1 MITSS
6 PLMSPVTASVKQ
18 SKPLA
23 GSSNESESSFASTFQ
38 KTVYE
43 DQQEAKSTAASA
55 PSEKTQSNQSSNQ
68 PESLPAEGNEQVEAV
83 DAVADSEASE
93 SAPTSPQTA
102 SENIKGESEKDVVT
116 GGEEVS
122 GGNVEQLDRQ
132 DLAGENLSK
141 EQSLEDVEP
150 AAKLNQAEN
159 EEVLHSQDQ
168 MTVDDDRVEQ
178 SELASQVDVKTQ
190 SDSGQSRPVENE
202 LDVEKVKETS
212 SLESAEEPDKQSLPL
227 PDDSDEQIPAGDS
240 ENMDA
245 DKVEKT
251 DALPEFTE
259 QGQLKESGKPLSEVE
274 STSLNTQ
281 QKGDTSAEAS
291 AVTDGESVSI
301 QKGEEGQAQVIA
313 GQHDHSV
320 VVEDDIDSAITAE
333 QKDTSIANVVTG
345 STVTNVTKESD
356 LSAAPSV
363 PSSNTTAR
371 DASASGLERATENL
385 RLMMEQMSKQGA
397 AASTNTNAILSQSL
411 SSDAKLESGALVQAE
426 GELIQVDTEDG
437 LISKNI
443 DNLLG
448 DKKSF
453 EQILSSLGSVSQQGQ
468 LNSSLFST
476 VASTTA
482 ARNDSLAA
490 QLTMQSM
497 PDAQAFPNEMATKV
511 AWVAKEGFKVAH
523 IQLDPPELGS
533 LAVKVSVDQDSN
545 THVSFVASSAQ
556 AKDAL
561 EGQMQRLRDMLQQ
574 QGLELDS
581 VDVEVSQGNGQAF
594 GSNNS
599 DHESGG
605 TQSDSGLVSDSDGLD
620 EDLDNVTYVAPAE
633 QGIDY
638 YA

>member
-18 SKPLA
+18 SKSLA
-23 GSSNESESSFASTFQ
+23 GSSNESEGSFASTFQ
-38 KTVYE
+38 KAVHE
-43 DQQEAKSTAASA
+43 DQQEAKSTAASTS
-55 PSEKTQSNQSSNQ
+55 SEKTQSNQSSNKS
-68 PESLPAEGNEQVEAV
+68 ESLPAEGNEQMETV
-83 DAVADSEASE
+83 DAVADSEANE

-102 SENIKGESEKDVVT
+102 SKNNRNESEKDLVT
-116 GGEEVS
+116 DDEEVS
-122 GGNVEQLDRQ
+122 GGNVEQIDRQ
-132 DLAGENLSK
+132 DLAGESLAK
-141 EQSLEDVEP
+141 EQSLENVEL
-150 AAKLNQAEN
+150 AAELDQAEN
-159 EEVLHSQDQ
+159 EEVQNNQDQ
-168 MTVDDDRVEQ
+168 MVVDHVRVEQ
-178 SELASQVDVKTQ
+178 SELASPADVKTQ
-190 SDSGQSRPVENE
+190 SDLGQSKSVENE
-202 LDVEKVKETS
+202 LNVEKVEETS
-212 SLESAEEPDKQSLPL
+212 SLEFTEEPDKQSLPF
-227 PDDSDEQIPAGDS
+227 PGSSDEQIAAGDS
-240 ENMDA
+240 GNMDTDQA
-245 DKVEKT
+245 EEIDASIGSSEPKNLNEEGLPLPETELTQLSAQQGEGTLLKNSILNDGKNT
-251 DALPEFTE
+251 DAL
-259 QGQLKESGKPLSEVE
+259 QVE
-274 STSLNTQ
+274 SEQSVDSYVVNTVLGGSIATGA
-281 QKGDTSAEAS
+281 KERDAS
-291 AVTDGESVSI
+291 AVQSVS
-301 QKGEEGQAQVIA
+301 
-313 GQHDHSV
+313 SLNP
-320 VVEDDIDSAITAE
+320 
-333 QKDTSIANVVTG
+333 TS
-345 STVTNVTKESD
+345 
-356 LSAAPSV
+356 
-363 PSSNTTAR
+363 R

-397 AASTNTNAILSQSL
+397 AASTNTNATLSQSL
-411 SSDAKLESGALVQAE
+411 SLDAKLESGALLQVE
-426 GELIQVDTEDG
+426 GELIQVDAEDG

-453 EQILSSLGSVSQQGQ
+453 EQILSNLGSVSQQGQ

-497 PDAQAFPNEMATKV
+497 PDAQTFPNEMATKV

-599 DHESGG
+599 DHASGG
-605 TQSDSGLVSDSDGLD
+605 TQSDTGLVSDSDGLD

>member
-23 GSSNESESSFASTFQ
+23 GSSNESEGSFASTFQ
-38 KTVYE
+38 KAVYE

-68 PESLPAEGNEQVEAV
+68 SESLPAEGNEQVEAV

-102 SENIKGESEKDVVT
+102 SEDIKGESEKGVVT
-116 GGEEVS
+116 DGEEVS

-141 EQSLEDVEP
+141 EQNLEDVEP
-150 AAKLNQAEN
+150 AAELNQAEN
-159 EEVLHSQDQ
+159 EEVLNSQDQ
-168 MTVDDDRVEQ
+168 ITVDDDRVEQ

-212 SLESAEEPDKQSLPL
+212 SLESAEEPDKQSLPFS
-227 PDDSDEQIPAGDS
+227 DDSDEQIAAGDS

-245 DKVEKT
+245 DKVEKVDT
-251 DALPEFTE
+251 LSEFTE

-281 QKGDTSAEAS
+281 QKGDASAEAS

-313 GQHDHSV
+313 GQHDYSV

-333 QKDTSIANVVTG
+333 QKDASVAN
-345 STVTNVTKESD
+345 TVAG
-356 LSAAPSV
+356 SAAL
-363 PSSNTTAR
+363 SSNTTAR

-397 AASTNTNAILSQSL
+397 AASTNTNATLSQSL
-411 SSDAKLESGALVQAE
+411 SSDAKFESGALVQVE
-426 GELIQVDTEDG
+426 GELIQADTEDG

-599 DHESGG
+599 DHASGG
-605 TQSDSGLVSDSDGLD
+605 SQSDTGLVSDSDGLD
-620 EDLDNVTYVAPAE
+620 DDLDNVTYVSPAE

>member
-18 SKPLA
+18 SKSLA
-23 GSSNESESSFASTFQ
+23 GSSNEIEGSFASTFQ
-38 KTVYE
+38 KAVYE

-83 DAVADSEASE
+83 DSVADSEASE

-116 GGEEVS
+116 DDEELS

-150 AAKLNQAEN
+150 AAELNQAEN
-159 EEVLHSQDQ
+159 EEVLNSQDQ

-190 SDSGQSRPVENE
+190 SDSGQSRPIENE
-202 LDVEKVKETS
+202 FDVEKVKETS
-212 SLESAEEPDKQSLPL
+212 SLESAEEPDKQSLSF
-227 PDDSDEQIPAGDS
+227 PDDSDEQIAAVDS

-245 DKVEKT
+245 AKVEKT
-251 DALPEFTE
+251 DALPELTE

-281 QKGDTSAEAS
+281 QKGDTSIEAN

-301 QKGEEGQAQVIA
+301 QKGGVAQEEGQAQVIA

-320 VVEDDIDSAITAE
+320 VVEGDIE
-333 QKDTSIANVVTG
+333 VVQKDASVAN
-345 STVTNVTKESD
+345 TVAV
-356 LSAAPSV
+356 
-363 PSSNTTAR
+363 TTAR
-371 DASASGLERATENL
+371 EASASGLERATENL

-397 AASTNTNAILSQSL
+397 AASTNTNATLSQSL
-411 SSDAKLESGALVQAE
+411 SSDAKLESGALVQVE
-426 GELIQVDTEDG
+426 GELIQVDAEDG

-605 TQSDSGLVSDSDGLD
+605 TRSDSGLVSDSDGLD

>member
-23 GSSNESESSFASTFQ
+23 GSSNESEGSFASTFQ
-38 KTVYE
+38 KAVYE

-68 PESLPAEGNEQVEAV
+68 SESLPAEGNEQVEAV

-102 SENIKGESEKDVVT
+102 SEDIKGESEKGVVT
-116 GGEEVS
+116 DGEEVS

-141 EQSLEDVEP
+141 EQNLEDVEP
-150 AAKLNQAEN
+150 AAELNQAEN
-159 EEVLHSQDQ
+159 EEVLNSQDQ
-168 MTVDDDRVEQ
+168 ITVDDDRVEQ

-212 SLESAEEPDKQSLPL
+212 SLESAEEPDKQSLPFS
-227 PDDSDEQIPAGDS
+227 DDSDEQIAAGDS

-245 DKVEKT
+245 DKVEKVDT
-251 DALPEFTE
+251 LSEFTE

-281 QKGDTSAEAS
+281 QKGDASAEAS

-313 GQHDHSV
+313 GQHDYSV

-333 QKDTSIANVVTG
+333 QKDASVAN
-345 STVTNVTKESD
+345 TVAG
-356 LSAAPSV
+356 SAAL
-363 PSSNTTAR
+363 SSNTTAR

-397 AASTNTNAILSQSL
+397 AASTNTNATLSQSL
-411 SSDAKLESGALVQAE
+411 SSDAKFESGALVQVE
-426 GELIQVDTEDG
+426 GELIQADTEDG

-574 QGLELDS
+574 QGLELGS

-599 DHESGG
+599 DHASGG
-605 TQSDSGLVSDSDGLD
+605 SQSDTGLVSDSDGLD
-620 EDLDNVTYVAPAE
+620 DDLDNVTYVSPAE

>member
-23 GSSNESESSFASTFQ
+23 GSSNESEGSFASTFQ
-38 KTVYE
+38 KAVYE

-68 PESLPAEGNEQVEAV
+68 SESLPAEGNEQVEAV

-102 SENIKGESEKDVVT
+102 SEDIKGESEKGVVT
-116 GGEEVS
+116 DGEEVS

-141 EQSLEDVEP
+141 EQNLEDVEP
-150 AAKLNQAEN
+150 AAELNQAEN
-159 EEVLHSQDQ
+159 EEVLNSQDQ
-168 MTVDDDRVEQ
+168 ITVDDDRVEQ

-212 SLESAEEPDKQSLPL
+212 SLESAEEPDKQSLPFS
-227 PDDSDEQIPAGDS
+227 DDSDEQIAAGDS

-245 DKVEKT
+245 DKVEKVDT
-251 DALPEFTE
+251 LSEFTE

-281 QKGDTSAEAS
+281 QKGDASAEAS

-313 GQHDHSV
+313 GQHDYSV

-333 QKDTSIANVVTG
+333 QKDASVAN
-345 STVTNVTKESD
+345 TVAG
-356 LSAAPSV
+356 SAAL
-363 PSSNTTAR
+363 SSNTTAR

-397 AASTNTNAILSQSL
+397 AASTNTNATLSQSL
-411 SSDAKLESGALVQAE
+411 SSDAKFESGALVQVE
-426 GELIQVDTEDG
+426 GELIQADTEDG

-599 DHESGG
+599 DHASGG
-605 TQSDSGLVSDSDGLD
+605 TQSDTGLVSDSDGLD

>member
-6 PLMSPVTASVKQ
+6 HLMSPVTASVKQ
-18 SKPLA
+18 SKSLA
-23 GSSNESESSFASTFQ
+23 GSSNESEGSFASTFQ
-38 KTVYE
+38 KAVYE

-68 PESLPAEGNEQVEAV
+68 PESLPAEVNEQVEAV

-102 SENIKGESEKDVVT
+102 SEDIKGGSEKDVVT
-116 GGEEVS
+116 DDEELS

-132 DLAGENLSK
+132 DLAGESLSK

-150 AAKLNQAEN
+150 AAELNQAEN
-159 EEVLHSQDQ
+159 EEVLNSQDQ

-190 SDSGQSRPVENE
+190 SDSVQSRPVENE

-212 SLESAEEPDKQSLPL
+212 SLESADEPDKQSLPF

-245 DKVEKT
+245 NKVEKT

-259 QGQLKESGKPLSEVE
+259 QGQLKESGKPLSEVGA
-274 STSLNTQ
+274 TSLNTQ
-281 QKGDTSAEAS
+281 QKGDTSIEAS

-301 QKGEEGQAQVIA
+301 QKGGVAQEEGQAQVIA
-313 GQHDHSV
+313 GQHEHSV
-320 VVEDDIDSAITAE
+320 VVEDDIDSAITVV
-333 QKDTSIANVVTG
+333 QKDASVAN
-345 STVTNVTKESD
+345 TV
-356 LSAAPSV
+356 AG
-363 PSSNTTAR
+363 TTAR

-397 AASTNTNAILSQSL
+397 AASTNTNATLSQSL
-411 SSDAKLESGALVQAE
+411 SSDAKLESGALVQVE
-426 GELIQVDTEDG
+426 GELIQVDAEDG

-453 EQILSSLGSVSQQGQ
+453 EQILSNLGSVSQQGQ

>member
-23 GSSNESESSFASTFQ
+23 GSSNESEGSFASTFQ
-38 KTVYE
+38 KAVYE

-68 PESLPAEGNEQVEAV
+68 SESLPAEGNEQVEAV

-102 SENIKGESEKDVVT
+102 SEDIKGESEKGVVT
-116 GGEEVS
+116 DGEEVS

-159 EEVLHSQDQ
+159 EEVLNSQDQ
-168 MTVDDDRVEQ
+168 MIVDDDRVER
-178 SELASQVDVKTQ
+178 SELASQADVKTQ

-212 SLESAEEPDKQSLPL
+212 SLESAEEPDKQSLPFS
-227 PDDSDEQIPAGDS
+227 DDSDEQIAAGDS

-245 DKVEKT
+245 DKVEKVDT
-251 DALPEFTE
+251 LSEFTE

-281 QKGDTSAEAS
+281 QKGDASAEAS

-313 GQHDHSV
+313 GQHDYSV

-333 QKDTSIANVVTG
+333 QKDASVAN
-345 STVTNVTKESD
+345 TVAG
-356 LSAAPSV
+356 SAAL
-363 PSSNTTAR
+363 SSNTTAR

-397 AASTNTNAILSQSL
+397 AASTNTNATLSQSL
-411 SSDAKLESGALVQAE
+411 SSDAKFESGALVQVE
-426 GELIQVDTEDG
+426 GELIQADTEDG

-599 DHESGG
+599 DQASGG
-605 TQSDSGLVSDSDGLD
+605 SQSDTGLVSDSDGLD
-620 EDLDNVTYVAPAE
+620 DDLDNVTYVSPAE